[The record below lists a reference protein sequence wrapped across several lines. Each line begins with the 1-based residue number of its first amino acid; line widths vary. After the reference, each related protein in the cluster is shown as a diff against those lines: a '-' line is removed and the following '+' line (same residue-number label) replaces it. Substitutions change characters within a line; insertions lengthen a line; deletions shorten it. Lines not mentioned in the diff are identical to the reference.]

1 MPKVDLQ
8 VLVTHPKHQ
17 RRGAGSLVLEW
28 GTRQADKKGLIS
40 VLQASP
46 AGEGLY
52 LKHGFEVKRIE
63 QLDLRPFGVDATEAR
78 KGMIRQ
84 PHAGETED

>member
-1 MPKVDLQ
+1 MTD
-8 VLVTHPKHQ
+8 PKHQ
-17 RRGAGSLVLEW
+17 HRGAGSLVLEW
-28 GTRQADKKGLIS
+28 GIRKADEKGLVS

-46 AGEGLY
+46 AGESLY

-84 PHAGETED
+84 PQPREAKK